1 MWSGSEEDRGVSALR
16 KYKRAEN
23 AFFGR
28 VSGRAKV
35 GLASLSSFFARM
47 GASGRQKLTIMFI
60 PHTEKRIFNLQLSFF
75 ALVGLVATVAVV
87 LAAAVF
93 MISRFTDT
101 SSVLKARSQD
111 LSNAQASLDA
121 MRDET
126 GRLVIAARR
135 FEVALTQTVAR
146 VGTRPSSPDSAAQ
159 RGDLASFFES
169 EATGA
174 GSIREVSE
182 IKKVADY
189 LEQSVD
195 PVNEIGSLLSNQS
208 AVLTS
213 IPNVWPVK
221 GGIGH
226 ISMYYGQNE
235 NPFSGQW
242 YIHKGIDISTY
253 RTGDPVVATADG
265 KVVTVSFA
273 NDFGNYIIIQHN
285 RGFFTRYAHLGSFR
299 VYKGQKVEQGQIIG
313 TIGNTGLTTGPHLH
327 YEIHLGTDVIDPIQF
342 LSIRANVNAQ
352 AATAPA
358 LANGATYRD

>member
-1 MWSGSEEDRGVSALR
+1 M
-16 KYKRAEN
+16 AEGFRRLG
-23 AFFGR
+23 AFFTRLGTN
-28 VSGRAKV
+28 
-35 GLASLSSFFARM
+35 
-47 GASGRQKLTIMFI
+47 GRQKLTM
-60 PHTEKRIFNLQLSFF
+60 IFNLQLSFF
-75 ALVGLVATVAVV
+75 ALAAIIIAFGGVMTVAVY
-87 LAAAVF
+87 AAT
-93 MISRFTDT
+93 RFSDT
-101 SSVLKARSQD
+101 AGALKARSQD
-111 LSNAQASLDA
+111 LNSAQASLDA

-126 GRLVIAARR
+126 GRLVTAAHR

-146 VGTRPSSPDSAAQ
+146 VSTRPSSPDAAVQ
-159 RGDLASFFES
+159 RGDLASLFES
-169 EATGA
+169 TDAGI
-174 GSIREVSE
+174 GSIREVTE
-182 IKKVADY
+182 LRKVADY
-189 LEQSVD
+189 LERSVD
-195 PVNEIGSLLSNQS
+195 PVSEIGSLLSNQS

-213 IPNVWPVK
+213 IPNIWPVK

-265 KVVTVSFA
+265 KVVTVSFT

-285 RGFFTRYAHLGSFR
+285 RGFFTRYAHLASFR

-342 LSIRANVNAQ
+342 LNIRANANAS
-352 AATAPA
+352 ASIIP
-358 LANGATYRD
+358 GMATYRD

>member
-1 MWSGSEEDRGVSALR
+1 MSTLR
-16 KYKRAEN
+16 KYKKAEN

-28 VSGRAKV
+28 VLGKTQLGFR
-35 GLASLSSFFARM
+35 SLGAFFSRL
-47 GASGRQKLTIMFI
+47 GKNGRQKLTIMFI

-75 ALVGLVATVAVV
+75 ALGGIAIAVAGV
-87 LAAAVF
+87 LSLSVYVLT
-93 MISRFTDT
+93 RFGDT
-101 SSVLKARSQD
+101 ASILRARSQD
-111 LSNAQASLDA
+111 LTSAQANLDA
-121 MRDET
+121 TRDEV
-126 GRLVIAARR
+126 GRLVTAARR

-146 VGTRPSSPDSAAQ
+146 VGAIPSSPDSAVQ

-169 EATGA
+169 ADTGA

-182 IKKVADY
+182 LRKVTDY
-189 LEQSVD
+189 LEKSVD
-195 PVNEIGSLLSNQS
+195 PVSEIGSLLSNQS

-213 IPNVWPVK
+213 IPNIWPVK

-226 ISMYYGQNE
+226 VSMYYGQNE

-299 VYKGQKVEQGQIIG
+299 VYKGQKVEQGQAIG

-342 LSIRANVNAQ
+342 LNIRANANAS
-352 AATAPA
+352 AA
-358 LANGATYRD
+358 ANSSVAGNAVYRD

>member
-1 MWSGSEEDRGVSALR
+1 MSTLR
-16 KYKRAEN
+16 KYKKAEN

-28 VSGRAKV
+28 ILGRAKA
-35 GLASLSSFFARM
+35 GLGSL
-47 GASGRQKLTIMFI
+47 GALFSRIRTNGRQKLTIMFI

-75 ALVGLVATVAVV
+75 ALAGIAVTVAFV
-87 LAAAVF
+87 LCLSVYVLT
-93 MISRFTDT
+93 RFGDT
-101 SSVLKARSQD
+101 SNVLKARSQD
-111 LSNAQASLDA
+111 LTDAQANLDA

-126 GRLVIAARR
+126 GRLVTAARR

-146 VGTRPSSPDSAAQ
+146 VGAIPSSPDSAAQ

-169 EATGA
+169 ADA
-174 GSIREVSE
+174 GSGAIREVSE
-182 IKKVADY
+182 LRKVTDY
-189 LEQSVD
+189 LEKSVD
-195 PVNEIGSLLSNQS
+195 PVSEIGALLSNQS

-213 IPNVWPVK
+213 IPNIWPVK

-226 ISMYYGQNE
+226 VSMYYGQNE

-285 RGFFTRYAHLGSFR
+285 RGFFTRYAHLGTFR
-299 VYKGQKVEQGQIIG
+299 VYKGQKVEQGQVIG

-342 LSIRANVNAQ
+342 LNIRANANA
-352 AATAPA
+352 ASASASTLGSAC
-358 LANGATYRD
+358 GSTSYRD

>member
-1 MWSGSEEDRGVSALR
+1 VSALR
-16 KYKRAEN
+16 KYKKAEN
-23 AFFGR
+23 AFYGR
-28 VSGRAKV
+28 VSGRAAAAARAI
-35 GLASLSSFFARM
+35 GGFFARL
-47 GASGRQKLTIMFI
+47 GKGGRQKLTIMFI

-75 ALVGLVATVAVV
+75 ALAGIVVGLSVV
-87 LAAAVF
+87 ITAAVF
-93 MISRFTDT
+93 TVTRFADT
-101 SSVLKARSQD
+101 STVLESKSRD
-111 LSNAQASLDA
+111 LSKAQASLDA

-126 GRLVIAARR
+126 GRLVNAARR
-135 FEVALTQTVAR
+135 FEVALAQTVAR
-146 VGTRPSSPDSAAQ
+146 VGARQSSTDSAAQ

-169 EATGA
+169 DDVGT

-182 IKKVADY
+182 IRKIASY
-189 LEQSVD
+189 LEQSVA
-195 PVNEIGSLLSNQS
+195 PVNEIDSLLSNQS

-221 GGIGH
+221 GGVGH

-265 KVVTVSFA
+265 KIVTVSFA

-285 RGFFTRYAHLGSFR
+285 RGFFTRYAHLSSFR
-299 VYKGQKVEQGQIIG
+299 VYKGQKVEQGQVIG

-327 YEIHLGTDVIDPIQF
+327 YEIHLGTDVIDPLQF
-342 LSIRANVNAQ
+342 LNIRNSATVATDAIPGQPNA
-352 AATAPA
+352 PIF
-358 LANGATYRD
+358 RD

>member
-1 MWSGSEEDRGVSALR
+1 MDFQEDRGVSALR
-16 KYKRAEN
+16 AYKKAES

-28 VSGRAKV
+28 VTGRVRAAATSVGGFLGRVASG
-35 GLASLSSFFARM
+35 
-47 GASGRQKLTIMFI
+47 GRQKLTIMLI
-60 PHTEKRIFNLQLSFF
+60 PHTEKKIFNFQITFF
-75 ALVGLVATVAVV
+75 SLIGIVAAFAVIV
-87 LAAAVF
+87 SAAVF
-93 MISRFTDT
+93 TISRFTDT
-101 SSVLKARSQD
+101 NKVLGSRTSD
-111 LSNAQASLDA
+111 LSSARASLDA

-126 GRLVIAARR
+126 GHLVNAARR
-135 FEVALTQTVAR
+135 FEVALAQTVSR
-146 VGTRPSSPDSAAQ
+146 VGTRASSPDSEAQ
-159 RGDLASFFES
+159 RGDLSSFFES
-169 EATGA
+169 DISATG
-174 GSIREVSE
+174 SVREVAE
-182 IKKVADY
+182 IKKVTDY
-189 LEQSVD
+189 LERSID

-213 IPNVWPVK
+213 IPNIWPVK

-285 RGFFTRYAHLGSFR
+285 RGFFTRYAHLASFR
-299 VYKGQKVEQGQIIG
+299 VYKGQKVEQGQVIG
-313 TIGNTGLTTGPHLH
+313 TMGNTGLTTGPHLH

-342 LSIRANVNAQ
+342 LNLRANASVT
-352 AATAPA
+352 ATATPG
-358 LANGATYRD
+358 NVGSDVYRD